1 MSLMGYTETDVN
13 TMAQTLLESAVV
25 LRDIHNHDKL
35 VTGLLEVWNF
45 LDGMLEEGRI

>member
-1 MSLMGYTETDVN
+1 MLMGYTETDAH
-13 TMAQTLLESAVV
+13 TMAQTLLEAAVV

-45 LDGMLEEGRI
+45 IDGLIEEGRI